1 MKLSELEQAIKE
13 IKKSRKVN
21 KDTRVYF
28 QYKQEGQDT
37 VWTTGALIKAVDYTY
52 LSGTQETQIEIT
64 MF

>member
-37 VWTTGALIKAVDYTY
+37 VWTTDALIKAVDYTY
-52 LSGTQETQIEIT
+52 LSGTQKTQIEIT